1 LPYFFVSLSLIR
13 GDWVTIR
20 IERRKPSKEKDSGK
34 VREIL
39 PNRKENNLH
48 QRSQMRPIDEQTI
61 LITGATSGLGRE
73 LAQATAKQGATLLLH
88 GRDAQLGLET
98 VREITEATGNKNIR
112 FIRADL
118 SSLQEVSEL
127 ARLVISFVSRLDV
140 LVNNAGVGFG
150 KDDSKREVS
159 LDGHEL
165 RFAVNY
171 LAPYLLTEK
180 LLSLLKA
187 SVPCRIINVASIGQS
202 PLRFEDIM
210 LTHGYSGVTA
220 YRQSKLAMIAWTF
233 DLAERLAGSG
243 ITVNAL
249 HPASLMPTK
258 MVIEAGWQ
266 TISSVEEGLKATLRL
281 VIDPSLENATGE
293 YFDGLKLAKA
303 NAQAYDKSVQRWLVA
318 LSHELTLDAASS

>member
-13 GDWVTIR
+13 DDGVTIQ
-20 IERRKPSKEKDSGK
+20 IERRTPSKEKDFGK
-34 VREIL
+34 LGRFFRSE
-39 PNRKENNLH
+39 KKNNLLP
-48 QRSQMRPIDEQTI
+48 RSAMRPIDEQTI

-73 LAQATAKQGATLLLH
+73 LARATAKQGATLLLH
-88 GRDAQLGLET
+88 GRDAQLGLEA
-98 VREITEATGNKNIR
+98 VREITEASGNKNIR
-112 FIRADL
+112 FLRADF
-118 SSLQEVSEL
+118 SSLQQVNEL
-127 ARLVISFVSRLDV
+127 AWEIISSLSRLDV

-150 KDDSKREVS
+150 RDDTKREVS
-159 LDGHEL
+159 QDGHEL

-171 LAPYLLTEK
+171 LAPYLLTER

-187 SVPCRIINVASIGQS
+187 SPPARIVNVASIGQS

-210 LTHGYSGVTA
+210 FTQGYSGVTA

-266 TISSVEEGLKATLRL
+266 TISSVEEGLRATLRL
-281 VIDPSLENATGE
+281 VVDPSLENVTGE
-293 YFDGLKLAKA
+293 FFDGLKLARA
-303 NAQAYDKSVQRWLVA
+303 NAQAYDKRVQQRLAA
-318 LSHELTLDAASS
+318 LSHGLTFDASSS